1 MVNAGVDW
9 TLLSAE
15 FGFDFDL
22 VSDLEVAIV
31 WSSRY
36 NAKIN
41 YKPVGQE
48 CPTHMKRTQ
57 QMQKGQSGA
66 PETVPLNPPG

>member
-1 MVNAGVDW
+1 VVNAGVER
-9 TLLSAE
+9 TLLSAT

-22 VSDLEVAIV
+22 ASEFDIAVGLAQSF
-31 WSSRY
+31 
-36 NAKIN
+36 KPGIN
-41 YKPVGQE
+41 CKPVGQE
-48 CPTHMKRTQ
+48 CPTHTK